1 MSRHGPNYP
10 DPARSPGQA
19 DEATG
24 AGKVNAPEKHD
35 VERLESRLKQLL
47 WLTLVNL
54 AATVLVLWAVL
65 ARA

>member
-1 MSRHGPNYP
+1 MPRHGPNYP

-24 AGKVNAPEKHD
+24 AGKMNEPEKHD
-35 VERLESRLKQLL
+35 LERLESRLKQLL
-47 WLTLVNL
+47 WLILVNL
-54 AATVLVLWAVL
+54 AATILVLWAVL